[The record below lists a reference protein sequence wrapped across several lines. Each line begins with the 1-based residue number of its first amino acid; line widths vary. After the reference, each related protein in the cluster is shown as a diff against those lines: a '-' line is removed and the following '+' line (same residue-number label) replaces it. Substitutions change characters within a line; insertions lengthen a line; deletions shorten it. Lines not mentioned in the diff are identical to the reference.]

1 MSISINYNAELAN
14 WTVSDY
20 LADWSAFF
28 GDINHR
34 LGEVEEGKN
43 TGGFYPGQLSGS
55 QYAVGSLESTAG
67 VVING
72 DLTYTLFA
80 EPAHTLYGTIDTIQL
95 GTGLSAKGPYTLES
109 VEVSFEGLGEY
120 LASAKA
126 EGHDGIVH
134 QVVYGLMSGDSTAL
148 TGALDTILAD
158 YGLSTDNTFDEI
170 AAVLNSADPIV
181 ADATAVGVAEVVED
195 YAIAA

>member
-14 WTVSDY
+14 LTVSDY

-34 LGEVEEGKN
+34 PGEVEEGKN
-43 TGGFYPGQLSGS
+43 TGGFYPGFLSGS
-55 QYAVGSLESTAG
+55 QYAVGSLESQAG
-67 VVING
+67 VVIDG
-72 DLTYTLFA
+72 KLAYTLFA
-80 EPAHTLYGTIDTIQL
+80 NPAHTLYGTIDSVEL

-120 LASAKA
+120 LTSAKA

-148 TGALDTILAD
+148 TSALDTILAD
-158 YGLSTDNTFDEI
+158 YGLSADNTFDEI
-170 AAVLNSADPIV
+170 AAVLSSADSVV
-181 ADATAVGVAEVVED
+181 ADATTVGVAEAVED